1 MTACIERR
9 EFLALLAGGVSAW
22 PFAVR
27 AQPALP
33 VVGFLASGAPSDQ
46 ARAFRQGLSEEGF
59 VEGRNV
65 AIEFR
70 YAEGQT
76 DRLPAFAA
84 DLARRQVSGI
94 AAFGIPA
101 VTAARAA
108 TSKTPIVFTGGFD
121 PVAAGFVASLNRP
134 GGNLTGITSLALELA
149 PKRLE
154 LLHEIVP
161 AATSIALLA

>member
-33 VVGFLASGAPSDQ
+33 VVGFLASAAPSDQ

-76 DRLPAFAA
+76 DRLPALAV
-84 DLARRQVSGI
+84 DLARLKCPRSL
-94 AAFGIPA
+94 
-101 VTAARAA
+101 RL
-108 TSKTPIVFTGGFD
+108 
-121 PVAAGFVASLNRP
+121 AS
-134 GGNLTGITSLALELA
+134 
-149 PKRLE
+149 
-154 LLHEIVP
+154 
-161 AATSIALLA
+161 